1 MFWVSN
7 YLLLSI
13 KPRSNRLLWIFID
26 PQASWLCRKR
36 EKMSEIPREIL
47 SVGDLNRAIASS
59 LEERFD
65 TVWVSGEISNF
76 KAYDSGHWYFSLKD
90 EEGQIR
96 CVMFRGRNGQVGFMP
111 QSGDL
116 VEVAAN
122 LGFYV
127 PRGDIQLTVQSMRR
141 AGMGGL
147 YEAFLKLKAKLAKE
161 GLFDAERKREIP
173 THPRAIGII
182 TSPQAAALKDV
193 LSTLDRRAPHIP
205 IVIYPTLVQGPDAP
219 AGIISALKAAEK
231 ENAVDVILLVRGGGS
246 IEDLW
251 AFNDEKLAYAIAAS
265 PIPIVSGVGHETDV
279 TIADF
284 VADLRAPTPTGA
296 AELAAPRRDQM
307 LQELDA
313 IMQALLQRVSQR
325 VEREAQTL
333 DQLALRLSHA
343 LPNPDRMREQISN
356 WQKQLNQAWLVRVEN
371 WKRNQTHYQSQLE
384 MLNPQRTLE
393 RGYAVILSGKGKSRE
408 EQVMQ
413 AVRNPNELNTEGVF
427 EVRLAEGRADV
438 QFEKVDSQ
446 QSS

>member
-1 MFWVSN
+1 
-7 YLLLSI
+7 
-13 KPRSNRLLWIFID
+13 
-26 PQASWLCRKR
+26 
-36 EKMSEIPREIL
+36 MSEISREIL
-47 SVGDLNRAIASS
+47 TVGDLNRAIAAS

-90 EEGQIR
+90 EEGQIK
-96 CVMFRGRNGQVGFMP
+96 CVMFRGRNGQVDFMP

-116 VEVAAN
+116 VEVSAN
-122 LGFYV
+122 LGMYV
-127 PRGDIQLTVQSMRR
+127 PRGDIQLTIQTLRR

-161 GLFDAERKREIP
+161 GLFDADRKQDIP
-173 THPRAIGII
+173 SHPRSIGII

-193 LSTLDRRAPHIP
+193 LSTLARRAPHIP

-219 AGIISALKAAEK
+219 AGIIAALKAAEK
-231 ENAVDVILLVRGGGS
+231 ENVVDVILMVRGGGS

-251 AFNDEKLAYAIAAS
+251 AFNDEQLAYAMAQS

-296 AELAAPRRDQM
+296 AELAAPRKDQM
-307 LQELDA
+307 LQELEA
-313 IMQALLQRVSQR
+313 IKQAMLQRVRQR

-343 LPNPDRMREQISN
+343 LPNPERMREQITS
-356 WQKQLNQAWLVRVEN
+356 WQLRLNQAWAVRVET
-371 WKRNQTHYQSQLE
+371 WKRNQGHFQSQLE

-393 RGYAVILSGKGKSRE
+393 RGYAVVLNVSEGLEAVRDPGQLTAGPEYEIRLAKGKANVKLS
-408 EQVMQ
+408 
-413 AVRNPNELNTEGVF
+413 
-427 EVRLAEGRADV
+427 DV
-438 QFEKVDSQ
+438 QLLKTEQ
-446 QSS
+446 

>member
-1 MFWVSN
+1 
-7 YLLLSI
+7 
-13 KPRSNRLLWIFID
+13 
-26 PQASWLCRKR
+26 
-36 EKMSEIPREIL
+36 MSEIPREIL
-47 SVGDLNRAIASS
+47 SVGDLNRAIAAS
-59 LEERFD
+59 LEDHFD

-116 VEVAAN
+116 VEVSAS
-122 LGFYV
+122 LGMYV
-127 PRGDIQLTVQSMRR
+127 PRGDIQLTIQTLRR

-161 GLFDAERKREIP
+161 GLFDEERKREIP
-173 THPRAIGII
+173 THPRSIGII

-193 LSTLDRRAPHIP
+193 LSTLARRAPHIP

-219 AGIISALKAAEK
+219 AGIIAALKAAEK
-231 ENAVDVILLVRGGGS
+231 EGAVDVILLVRGGGS

-251 AFNDEKLAYAIAAS
+251 AFNDEQLAYAIAS
-265 PIPIVSGVGHETDV
+265 SNIPVVSGVGHETDF

-296 AELAAPRRDQM
+296 AELAAPRKDQL

-313 IMQALLQRVSQR
+313 IQQALLQRVKQR

-333 DQLALRLSHA
+333 DQLALRLGHA
-343 LPNPDRMREQISN
+343 LPNPDRMREQITS
-356 WQKQLNQAWLVRVEN
+356 WQLRLNQAWVVRMEN
-371 WKRNQTHYQSQLE
+371 WRRNQTHYKSQLE
-384 MLNPQRTLE
+384 LLNPQRTLE
-393 RGYAVILSGKGKSRE
+393 RGYAVILSHGNNEGKD
-408 EQVMQ
+408 QLH
-413 AVRNPNELNTEGVF
+413 AVRKPSELKTAQRYQVQ
-427 EVRLAEGRADV
+427 LAEGQAEV
-438 QFEKVDSQ
+438 AFSEVKQ
-446 QSS
+446 

>member
-1 MFWVSN
+1 
-7 YLLLSI
+7 
-13 KPRSNRLLWIFID
+13 
-26 PQASWLCRKR
+26 
-36 EKMSEIPREIL
+36 MSEISREIL
-47 SVGDLNRAIASS
+47 TVGDLNRAIAAS
-59 LEERFD
+59 LEDRFD

-116 VEVAAN
+116 VEVSAN
-122 LGFYV
+122 LGMYV
-127 PRGDIQLTVQSMRR
+127 PRGDIQLTIQTLRR

-147 YEAFLKLKAKLAKE
+147 YEAFLKLKAKLTKE
-161 GLFDAERKREIP
+161 GLFDQERKREIP
-173 THPRAIGII
+173 THPRSIGII

-193 LSTLDRRAPHIP
+193 LSTLARRAPHIP

-219 AGIISALKAAEK
+219 AGIIAALKAANQASAQNT

-251 AFNDEKLAYAIAAS
+251 AFNDEQLAYAIAAS
-265 PIPIVSGVGHETDV
+265 TIPVVSGVGHETDF

-296 AELAAPRRDQM
+296 AELAAPRKDQL
-307 LQELDA
+307 LQELEA
-313 IMQALLQRVSQR
+313 IGQALLQRINQR

-343 LPNPDRMREQISN
+343 LPNPDRMREQIASWQQRLHQAWSVRIQN
-356 WQKQLNQAWLVRVEN
+356 WQ
-371 WKRNQTHYQSQLE
+371 RNQVHYQSQLE

-393 RGYAVILSGKGKSRE
+393 RGYAVILSKDNEKL
-408 EQVMQ
+408 Q
-413 AVRNPNELNTEGVF
+413 AVRKPSELNTQQGF
-427 EVRLAEGRADV
+427 QVRLAEGQADV
-438 QFEKVDSQ
+438 TFAEVASKGLSI
-446 QSS
+446 

>member
-1 MFWVSN
+1 
-7 YLLLSI
+7 
-13 KPRSNRLLWIFID
+13 
-26 PQASWLCRKR
+26 
-36 EKMSEIPREIL
+36 MSEISREIL
-47 SVGDLNRAIASS
+47 SVGDLNRAITAS
-59 LEERFD
+59 LEDRFD

-116 VEVAAN
+116 VEVSAN
-122 LGFYV
+122 LGMYV
-127 PRGDIQLTVQSMRR
+127 PRGDIQLTIQTLRR

-161 GLFDAERKREIP
+161 GLFDEDRKREIP
-173 THPRAIGII
+173 THPRSIGIV

-193 LSTLDRRAPHIP
+193 LSTLARRAPHIP

-219 AGIISALKAAEK
+219 AGIIAALKAAEK
-231 ENAVDVILLVRGGGS
+231 EKAVDVILLVRGGGS

-251 AFNDEKLAYAIAAS
+251 AFNDEQLAYVIADS
-265 PIPIVSGVGHETDV
+265 TIPVVSGVGHETDF

-296 AELAAPRRDQM
+296 AELAAPRKDQL

-313 IMQALLQRVSQR
+313 IMQALLQRIHQR
-325 VEREAQTL
+325 IEREAQTL
-333 DQLALRLSHA
+333 DQLSLRLSHA
-343 LPNPDRMREQISN
+343 LPNPDRMREQINS
-356 WQKQLNQAWLVRVEN
+356 WQQRLNQAWSVRMES
-371 WKRNQTHYQSQLE
+371 WKRNQIHYQLQLE

-393 RGYAVILSGKGKSRE
+393 RGYAVILNKSAE
-408 EQVMQ
+408 HLH
-413 AVRNPNELNTEGVF
+413 AVRNPADLKTNDAYQI
-427 EVRLAEGRADV
+427 RLAEGNAQV
-438 QFEKVDSQ
+438 QILKVELEP
-446 QSS
+446 

>member
-1 MFWVSN
+1 
-7 YLLLSI
+7 
-13 KPRSNRLLWIFID
+13 
-26 PQASWLCRKR
+26 
-36 EKMSEIPREIL
+36 MSEISREIL
-47 SVGDLNRAIASS
+47 SVGDLNRAIAAS
-59 LEERFD
+59 LEDRFD

-116 VEVAAN
+116 VEVSAS
-122 LGFYV
+122 LGMYV
-127 PRGDIQLTVQSMRR
+127 PRGDIQLTIQTLRR

-161 GLFDAERKREIP
+161 GLFDEERKRDIP
-173 THPRAIGII
+173 THPRSIGII

-193 LSTLDRRAPHIP
+193 LSTLARRAPHIP

-219 AGIISALKAAEK
+219 AGIIAALKAANQENA

-251 AFNDEKLAYAIAAS
+251 AFNDEQLAYVIAS
-265 PIPIVSGVGHETDV
+265 SNIPVVSGVGHETDF

-284 VADLRAPTPTGA
+284 VVDLRAPTPTGA
-296 AELAAPRRDQM
+296 AELAAPRKDQL

-313 IMQALLQRVSQR
+313 IKQALLQRVNQR

-343 LPNPDRMREQISN
+343 LPNPDRMREQIIS
-356 WQKQLNQAWLVRVEN
+356 WQLRLNQAWSVRMEN
-371 WKRNQTHYQSQLE
+371 WKRNQSHCQSQLE

-393 RGYAVILSGKGKSRE
+393 RGYSVILSKDKE
-408 EQVMQ
+408 KLH
-413 AVRNPNELNTEGVF
+413 AVRKPSELNTEQGYQVQ
-427 EVRLAEGRADV
+427 LAEGQAEVKFSEVLR
-438 QFEKVDSQ
+438 EP
-446 QSS
+446 

>member
-1 MFWVSN
+1 
-7 YLLLSI
+7 
-13 KPRSNRLLWIFID
+13 
-26 PQASWLCRKR
+26 
-36 EKMSEIPREIL
+36 MSEISREIL
-47 SVGDLNRAIASS
+47 SVGDLNRAIAQS
-59 LEERFD
+59 LEDRFD

-116 VEVAAN
+116 VEVSAS
-122 LGFYV
+122 LGMYV
-127 PRGDIQLTVQSMRR
+127 PRGDIQLTIQTLRR

-161 GLFDAERKREIP
+161 GLFDEERKREIP
-173 THPRAIGII
+173 SHPRSIGII

-193 LSTLDRRAPHIP
+193 LSTLARRAPHIP

-219 AGIISALKAAEK
+219 AGIIAALKAANK

-251 AFNDEKLAYAIAAS
+251 AFNDEQLAYAIAES
-265 PIPIVSGVGHETDV
+265 NIPVVSGVGHETDF

-284 VADLRAPTPTGA
+284 VSDLRAPTPTGA
-296 AELAAPRRDQM
+296 AELAAPRKDQL

-313 IMQALLQRVSQR
+313 IKQALLQRVNQR

-343 LPNPDRMREQISN
+343 LPNPDRMREQMMS
-356 WQKQLNQAWLVRVEN
+356 WQQRLNQAWSVRIEN
-371 WKRNQTHYQSQLE
+371 WKRNQSHYQLQLE

-393 RGYAVILSGKGKSRE
+393 RGYAVILSKE
-408 EQVMQ
+408 ESQLH
-413 AVRNPNELNTEGVF
+413 AVRKPNELNTENIF
-427 EVRLAEGRADV
+427 QVRLAEGEAEV
-438 QFEKVDSQ
+438 KFSEVKQ
-446 QSS
+446 

>member
-1 MFWVSN
+1 
-7 YLLLSI
+7 
-13 KPRSNRLLWIFID
+13 
-26 PQASWLCRKR
+26 
-36 EKMSEIPREIL
+36 MSEISREIL

-161 GLFDAERKREIP
+161 GLFDAENKRTIP
-173 THPRAIGII
+173 SHPRSIGIV

-193 LSTLDRRAPHIP
+193 LSTLARRAPHIP

-219 AGIISALKAAEK
+219 AGIISALQAAEK

-251 AFNDEKLAYAIAAS
+251 AFNDEQLAYAIAQS

-343 LPNPDRMREQISN
+343 LPNPNRMREQISG
-356 WQKQLNQAWLVRVEN
+356 WQKRLNQTWLVRVEN
-371 WKRNQTHYQSQLE
+371 WKRDQGHFQSQLE

-393 RGYAVILSGKGKSRE
+393 RGYAVILSKE
-408 EQVMQ
+408 EQAMH
-413 AVRNPNELNTEGVF
+413 AVRNPKALNTKDVF
-427 EVRLAEGRADV
+427 QVRLAEGQV
-438 QFEKVDSQ
+438 EVEFSKIK
-446 QSS
+446 

>member
-1 MFWVSN
+1 
-7 YLLLSI
+7 
-13 KPRSNRLLWIFID
+13 
-26 PQASWLCRKR
+26 
-36 EKMSEIPREIL
+36 MSEISREVL

-59 LEERFD
+59 LEAQFD
-65 TVWVSGEISNF
+65 TVLVSGEISNF

-116 VEVAAN
+116 VEVSAS
-122 LGFYV
+122 LGMYV
-127 PRGDIQLTVQSMRR
+127 PRGDVQLTIQSLRK

-147 YEAFLKLKAKLAKE
+147 YEAFLKLKAKLAKA
-161 GLFDAERKREIP
+161 GLFDQERKQVIP
-173 THPRAIGII
+173 SHPRAIGII

-193 LSTLDRRAPHIP
+193 LSTLQRRSPHIP

-219 AGIISALKAAEK
+219 AGIIAAIQNANQEA
-231 ENAVDVILLVRGGGS
+231 AVDVILLVRGGGS

-251 AFNDEKLAYAIAAS
+251 AFNDEQLAYAIADS
-265 PIPIVSGVGHETDV
+265 VIPIVSGVGHETDV

-296 AELAAPRRDQM
+296 AELSAPRKDQL
-307 LQELDA
+307 LQELEA
-313 IMQALLQRVSQR
+313 IEQALYQRLMQR

-343 LPNPDRMREQISN
+343 LPNPDRMREQITS
-356 WQKQLNQAWLVRVEN
+356 WQTRLQQAWSVQIDN
-371 WKRNQTHYQSQLE
+371 FKRNQNHYQLQLE

-393 RGYAVILSGKGKSRE
+393 RGYAVILNPD
-408 EQVMQ
+408 MQ
-413 AVRNPNELNTEGVF
+413 AIRNPKDLNTQQPF
-427 EVRLAEGRADV
+427 EVRLAEGVAHV
-438 QFEKVDSQ
+438 QFEKINT
-446 QSS
+446 

>member
-1 MFWVSN
+1 
-7 YLLLSI
+7 
-13 KPRSNRLLWIFID
+13 
-26 PQASWLCRKR
+26 
-36 EKMSEIPREIL
+36 MSEISREIL
-47 SVGDLNRAIASS
+47 SVGDLNRAIAAS
-59 LEERFD
+59 LEDRFD

-116 VEVAAN
+116 VEVSAS
-122 LGFYV
+122 LGMYV
-127 PRGDIQLTVQSMRR
+127 PRGDIQLTIQTLRR

-161 GLFDAERKREIP
+161 GLFDEERKRDIP
-173 THPRAIGII
+173 THPRSIGII

-193 LSTLDRRAPHIP
+193 LSTLARRAPHIP

-219 AGIISALKAAEK
+219 AGIITALKAAEK

-251 AFNDEKLAYAIAAS
+251 AFNDEQLAYAIAS
-265 PIPIVSGVGHETDV
+265 SSIPVVSGVGHETDF

-296 AELAAPRRDQM
+296 AELAAPRKDQL

-313 IMQALLQRVSQR
+313 IAQALLQRVNQR

-343 LPNPDRMREQISN
+343 LPNPDRMREQITS
-356 WQKQLNQAWLVRVEN
+356 WQVRLNQAWSVRMEN
-371 WKRNQTHYQSQLE
+371 WKRNQSHYQSQLE

-393 RGYAVILSGKGKSRE
+393 RGYAVILSKDKE
-408 EQVMQ
+408 KLH
-413 AVRNPNELNTEGVF
+413 AVRKPSELHTEQGYQVQ
-427 EVRLAEGRADV
+427 LAEGQV
-438 QFEKVDSQ
+438 EVEFSKVLHEP
-446 QSS
+446 

>member
-1 MFWVSN
+1 
-7 YLLLSI
+7 
-13 KPRSNRLLWIFID
+13 
-26 PQASWLCRKR
+26 
-36 EKMSEIPREIL
+36 MSEISREVL

-59 LEERFD
+59 LEAQFD
-65 TVWVSGEISNF
+65 TVLVSGEISNF

-116 VEVAAN
+116 VEVSAS
-122 LGFYV
+122 LGMYV
-127 PRGDIQLTVQSMRR
+127 PRGDVQLTIQGLRK

-147 YEAFLKLKAKLAKE
+147 YEAFLKLKAKLTKA
-161 GLFDAERKREIP
+161 GLFDPERKRNIP

-193 LSTLDRRAPHIP
+193 LSTLQRRSPHIP

-219 AGIISALKAAEK
+219 AGIISAIQ
-231 ENAVDVILLVRGGGS
+231 NANQEAVVDVILLVRGGGS

-251 AFNDEKLAYAIAAS
+251 AFNDEQLAYAIAGSA
-265 PIPIVSGVGHETDV
+265 IPIVSGVGHETDV

-296 AELAAPRRDQM
+296 AELSAPRKDQL
-307 LQELDA
+307 LQELAA
-313 IMQALLQRVSQR
+313 IEQALYQRLMQR

-343 LPNPDRMREQISN
+343 LPNPDRMREQITS
-356 WQKQLNQAWLVRVEN
+356 WQTRLQQAWSVQIDN
-371 WKRNQTHYQSQLE
+371 FKRNHNHYQLQLE

-393 RGYAVILSGKGKSRE
+393 RGYAVILNPA
-408 EQVMQ
+408 MQ
-413 AVRNPNELNTEGVF
+413 AIRKPQDLNTQNQF
-427 EVRLAEGRADV
+427 EVRLADGS
-438 QFEKVDSQ
+438 SQ
-446 QSS
+446 VRFKDLNPL

>member
-1 MFWVSN
+1 
-7 YLLLSI
+7 
-13 KPRSNRLLWIFID
+13 
-26 PQASWLCRKR
+26 
-36 EKMSEIPREIL
+36 MSEISREIL
-47 SVGDLNRAIASS
+47 TVGDLNRAIAAS

-90 EEGQIR
+90 EEGQIK
-96 CVMFRGRNGQVGFMP
+96 CVMFRGRNGQVDFMP

-116 VEVAAN
+116 VEVSAN
-122 LGFYV
+122 LGMYV
-127 PRGDIQLTVQSMRR
+127 PRGDIQLTIQTLRR

-161 GLFDAERKREIP
+161 GLFDADRKKDIP
-173 THPRAIGII
+173 SHPRSIGII

-193 LSTLDRRAPHIP
+193 LSTLARRAPHIP

-219 AGIISALKAAEK
+219 AGIIAALKAAEK
-231 ENAVDVILLVRGGGS
+231 ENVVDVILLVRGGGS

-251 AFNDEKLAYAIAAS
+251 AFNDEQLAYAMAQS

-296 AELAAPRRDQM
+296 AELAAPRKDQM
-307 LQELDA
+307 LQELEA
-313 IMQALLQRVSQR
+313 IKQAMLQRVRQR

-343 LPNPDRMREQISN
+343 LPNPERMREQITS
-356 WQKQLNQAWLVRVEN
+356 WQLRLNQAWAVRVET
-371 WKRNQTHYQSQLE
+371 WRRNQGHFQSQLE

-393 RGYAVILSGKGKSRE
+393 RGYAVVLNVSEGL
-408 EQVMQ
+408 Q
-413 AVRNPNELNTEGVF
+413 AVRDPGQLTAGPEYEI
-427 EVRLAEGRADV
+427 RLAKGKANVKLSDV
-438 QFEKVDSQ
+438 K
-446 QSS
+446 

>member
-1 MFWVSN
+1 
-7 YLLLSI
+7 
-13 KPRSNRLLWIFID
+13 
-26 PQASWLCRKR
+26 
-36 EKMSEIPREIL
+36 MSEITREIL
-47 SVGDLNRAIASS
+47 TVGDLNRAIAAS
-59 LEERFD
+59 LEDRFD

-116 VEVAAN
+116 VEVSAS
-122 LGFYV
+122 LGMYV
-127 PRGDIQLTVQSMRR
+127 PRGDIQLTIQTLRR

-161 GLFDAERKREIP
+161 GLFDEERKRDIP
-173 THPRAIGII
+173 THPRSIGII

-193 LSTLDRRAPHIP
+193 LSTLARRAPHIP
-205 IVIYPTLVQGPDAP
+205 IVIYPTLVQGLDAP
-219 AGIISALKAAEK
+219 AGLIAALKAANQENA

-251 AFNDEKLAYAIAAS
+251 AFNDEQLAYAIAS
-265 PIPIVSGVGHETDV
+265 SNIPVVSGVGHETDF

-284 VADLRAPTPTGA
+284 VSDLRAPTPTGA
-296 AELAAPRRDQM
+296 AELAAPRKDQL

-313 IMQALLQRVSQR
+313 IQQALLQRINQR

-343 LPNPDRMREQISN
+343 LPNPDRMREQITS
-356 WQKQLNQAWLVRVEN
+356 WQLRLNQAWSVRMEN
-371 WKRNQTHYQSQLE
+371 WKRNQSHYQSQIE

-393 RGYAVILSGKGKSRE
+393 RGYAVILSKDNEKLH
-408 EQVMQ
+408 
-413 AVRNPNELNTEGVF
+413 AVRKPSELNTEQDYQVQ
-427 EVRLAEGRADV
+427 LAEGQAEV
-438 QFEKVDSQ
+438 KFSEVKQ
-446 QSS
+446 

>member
-1 MFWVSN
+1 
-7 YLLLSI
+7 
-13 KPRSNRLLWIFID
+13 
-26 PQASWLCRKR
+26 
-36 EKMSEIPREIL
+36 MSEISIEIL
-47 SVGDLNRAIASS
+47 TVGDLNRAIAAS

-65 TVWVSGEISNF
+65 SVWVRGEISNF

-116 VEVAAN
+116 VEVSAN
-122 LGFYV
+122 LGLYV
-127 PRGDIQLTVQSMRR
+127 PRGDIQLTIQTLRR

-173 THPRAIGII
+173 THPRSIGII

-193 LSTLDRRAPHIP
+193 LSTLARRAPHIP

-219 AGIISALKAAEK
+219 AGIIAALKAAEK
-231 ENAVDVILLVRGGGS
+231 EKVVDVILLVRGGGS

-251 AFNDEKLAYAIAAS
+251 AFNDEKLAYAIAQS
-265 PIPIVSGVGHETDV
+265 SVPIVSGVGHETDV

-296 AELAAPRRDQM
+296 AELAAPRKDQM

-313 IMQALLQRVSQR
+313 IMQALSQR
-325 VEREAQTL
+325 IHQRIEREAQTL

-343 LPNPDRMREQISN
+343 LPNPDRMREQIVN
-356 WQKQLNQAWLVRVEN
+356 WQQRLSQAWVVRMESWN
-371 WKRNQTHYQSQLE
+371 RNQSHYKSQLE

-393 RGYAVILSGKGKSRE
+393 RGYAVILSKE
-408 EQVMQ
+408 DLAMH
-413 AVRNPNELNTEGVF
+413 AVRNPKELNVEQLF
-427 EVRLAEGRADV
+427 QVRLAEGQAEV
-438 QFEKVDSQ
+438 QFAKIEVH
-446 QSS
+446 

>member
-1 MFWVSN
+1 
-7 YLLLSI
+7 
-13 KPRSNRLLWIFID
+13 
-26 PQASWLCRKR
+26 
-36 EKMSEIPREIL
+36 MSEISREIL
-47 SVGDLNRAIASS
+47 TVGDLNRAIAAS

-65 TVWVSGEISNF
+65 SVWVSGEISNF

-116 VEVAAN
+116 VEVSAN
-122 LGFYV
+122 LGLYV
-127 PRGDIQLTVQSMRR
+127 PRGDIQLTIQTLRR

-173 THPRAIGII
+173 SHPRSIGIV
-182 TSPQAAALKDV
+182 TSPQAAAFKDV
-193 LSTLDRRAPHIP
+193 LSTLARRAPHIP

-219 AGIISALKAAEK
+219 AGIIAALKAAEK
-231 ENAVDVILLVRGGGS
+231 EKAVDVILLVRGGGS

-251 AFNDEKLAYAIAAS
+251 AFNDEKLAYAIAQS
-265 PIPIVSGVGHETDV
+265 SIPIVSGVGHETDV

-296 AELAAPRRDQM
+296 AELAAPRKDQM

-313 IMQALLQRVSQR
+313 IKQALLQRMNQR
-325 VEREAQTL
+325 IEREAQTL

-343 LPNPDRMREQISN
+343 LPNPDRMREQIVN
-356 WQKQLNQAWLVRVEN
+356 WQQRLSQAWVVRMESWN
-371 WKRNQTHYQSQLE
+371 RNQSHYKSQLE

-393 RGYAVILSGKGKSRE
+393 RGYAVILSKEGLA
-408 EQVMQ
+408 MH
-413 AVRNPNELNTEGVF
+413 AVRNPKELNDEQLFQVQ
-427 EVRLAEGRADV
+427 LAEGQVEV
-438 QFEKVDSQ
+438 QFAKIEAH
-446 QSS
+446 

>member
-1 MFWVSN
+1 
-7 YLLLSI
+7 
-13 KPRSNRLLWIFID
+13 
-26 PQASWLCRKR
+26 
-36 EKMSEIPREIL
+36 MSEISREIL

-116 VEVAAN
+116 VELAAN

-161 GLFDAERKREIP
+161 GLFDLENKRPIP
-173 THPRAIGII
+173 THPRAIGIV

-193 LSTLDRRAPHIP
+193 LSTLARRAPHIP

-219 AGIISALKAAEK
+219 AGIIGALKAAEN

-251 AFNDEKLAYAIAAS
+251 AFNDEQLAYAIAQS

-343 LPNPDRMREQISN
+343 LPNPDRMREQISG
-356 WQKQLNQAWLVRVEN
+356 WQKRLHQAWLVRVEN
-371 WKRNQTHYQSQLE
+371 WKRDQSHFQSQLE

-393 RGYAVILSGKGKSRE
+393 RGYAVILSQQ
-408 EQVMQ
+408 EQAMH
-413 AVRNPNELNTEGVF
+413 AVRNPNELSTESAF
-427 EVRLAEGRADV
+427 QVRLAEGQVEVEFAKV
-438 QFEKVDSQ
+438 QLQK
-446 QSS
+446 

>member
-1 MFWVSN
+1 
-7 YLLLSI
+7 
-13 KPRSNRLLWIFID
+13 
-26 PQASWLCRKR
+26 
-36 EKMSEIPREIL
+36 MSETSREIL
-47 SVGDLNRAIASS
+47 SVGDLNRAIAAS
-59 LEERFD
+59 LEDRFD

-116 VEVAAN
+116 VEVSAN
-122 LGFYV
+122 LGMYV
-127 PRGDIQLTVQSMRR
+127 PRGDIQLTIQTLRR

-161 GLFDAERKREIP
+161 GLFDEERKREIP
-173 THPRAIGII
+173 THPRSIGII

-193 LSTLDRRAPHIP
+193 LSTLARRAPHIP
-205 IVIYPTLVQGPDAP
+205 IVIYPTLVQGSDAP
-219 AGIISALKAAEK
+219 SGIIAALQAAEN

-251 AFNDEKLAYAIAAS
+251 AFNDEQLAYAIAS
-265 PIPIVSGVGHETDV
+265 SSIPVVSGVGHETDF

-296 AELAAPRRDQM
+296 AELAAPRRDQL

-313 IMQALLQRVSQR
+313 IMQALRQRINQR
-325 VEREAQTL
+325 IERESQTL
-333 DQLALRLSHA
+333 DQLAMRLSHA
-343 LPNPDRMREQISN
+343 LPNPDRMREQIAS
-356 WQKQLNQAWLVRVEN
+356 WQQRLHQAWSVRMEN

-393 RGYAVILSGKGKSRE
+393 RGYSVILSRE
-408 EQVMQ
+408 ENQLR
-413 AVRNPNELNTEGVF
+413 AVRGPKELSTQKVF
-427 EVRLAEGRADV
+427 QIQMAEGEAEIHLADV
-438 QFEKVDSQ
+438 KITP
-446 QSS
+446 

>member
-1 MFWVSN
+1 
-7 YLLLSI
+7 
-13 KPRSNRLLWIFID
+13 
-26 PQASWLCRKR
+26 
-36 EKMSEIPREIL
+36 MSEISREIL

-147 YEAFLKLKAKLAKE
+147 YEAFLKLKAKLEKE
-161 GLFDAERKREIP
+161 GLFNAENKRPIP
-173 THPRAIGII
+173 THPRSIGIV

-193 LSTLDRRAPHIP
+193 LSTLARRAPHIP

-231 ENAVDVILLVRGGGS
+231 ENVVDVILLVRGGGS

-251 AFNDEKLAYAIAAS
+251 AFNDEQLAYAIAQS

-313 IMQALLQRVSQR
+313 IMQALLQRVNQR

-333 DQLALRLSHA
+333 DQLALRLSHS
-343 LPNPDRMREQISN
+343 LPNPDRMREQITG
-356 WQKQLNQAWLVRVEN
+356 WQKRLNQAWLVRVEN
-371 WKRNQTHYQSQLE
+371 WKRDQGHFQTQLE

-393 RGYAVILSGKGKSRE
+393 RGYAVILSKE
-408 EQVMQ
+408 EQAIH
-413 AVRNPNELNTEGVF
+413 AVRNPNELNTESVF
-427 EVRLAEGRADV
+427 DVRLADGHLEVEFAKISHV
-438 QFEKVDSQ
+438 NK
-446 QSS
+446 

>member
-1 MFWVSN
+1 
-7 YLLLSI
+7 
-13 KPRSNRLLWIFID
+13 
-26 PQASWLCRKR
+26 
-36 EKMSEIPREIL
+36 MSEISREIL
-47 SVGDLNRAIASS
+47 SVGDLNRAIAAS
-59 LEERFD
+59 LENRFD

-116 VEVAAN
+116 VELSAS
-122 LGFYV
+122 LGMYV
-127 PRGDIQLTVQSMRR
+127 PRGDIQLTIQTLRR

-161 GLFDAERKREIP
+161 GLFDEERKREIP
-173 THPRAIGII
+173 THPRSIGII
-182 TSPQAAALKDV
+182 TSPQAAALKDA
-193 LSTLDRRAPHIP
+193 LSTLARRAPHIP
-205 IVIYPTLVQGPDAP
+205 IVIYPTLVQGADAP
-219 AGIISALKAAEK
+219 PGIIAALNAAQK

-251 AFNDEKLAYAIAAS
+251 AFNDEQLAYAIAAS
-265 PIPIVSGVGHETDV
+265 PIPVVSGVGHETDF

-296 AELAAPRRDQM
+296 AELAAPRKDQL

-313 IMQALLQRVSQR
+313 IQQALLQRVNQR

-333 DQLALRLSHA
+333 DQLALRLGYA
-343 LPNPDRMREQISN
+343 LPNPDRMREQITS
-356 WQKQLNQAWLVRVEN
+356 WQLRLNQAWSVRIEN
-371 WKRNQTHYQSQLE
+371 WKRNQSHCQSQLE

-393 RGYAVILSGKGKSRE
+393 RGYAVILSKDNEKLH
-408 EQVMQ
+408 
-413 AVRNPNELNTEGVF
+413 AVRKPSELNTEQGYQVQ
-427 EVRLAEGRADV
+427 LAEGQAEV
-438 QFEKVDSQ
+438 QFSEVLRAK
-446 QSS
+446 

>member
-1 MFWVSN
+1 
-7 YLLLSI
+7 
-13 KPRSNRLLWIFID
+13 
-26 PQASWLCRKR
+26 
-36 EKMSEIPREIL
+36 MSEISREIL
-47 SVGDLNRAIASS
+47 TVGDLNRAIAAS

-90 EEGQIR
+90 EEGQIK
-96 CVMFRGRNGQVGFMP
+96 CVMFRGRNGQVDFMP

-116 VEVAAN
+116 VEVSAN
-122 LGFYV
+122 LGMYV
-127 PRGDIQLTVQSMRR
+127 PRGDIQLTIQTLRR

-161 GLFDAERKREIP
+161 GLFDADRKQEIP
-173 THPRAIGII
+173 SHPRSIGII

-193 LSTLDRRAPHIP
+193 LSTLARRAPHIP

-219 AGIISALKAAEK
+219 AGMIAALKAAEK
-231 ENAVDVILLVRGGGS
+231 ENVVDVILMVRGGGS

-251 AFNDEKLAYAIAAS
+251 AFNDEQLAYAMAQS

-296 AELAAPRRDQM
+296 AELAAPRKDQM
-307 LQELDA
+307 LQELEA
-313 IMQALLQRVSQR
+313 IKQAMLQRVRQR

-343 LPNPDRMREQISN
+343 LPNPERMREQITS
-356 WQKQLNQAWLVRVEN
+356 WQQRLNQAWAVRVEA
-371 WKRNQTHYQSQLE
+371 WKRNQGHFQSQLE

-393 RGYAVILSGKGKSRE
+393 RGYAVVLNVSEGL
-408 EQVMQ
+408 Q
-413 AVRNPNELNTEGVF
+413 AVRDPGELTAGPEY
-427 EVRLAEGRADV
+427 EIRLAKGKANVKLSDV
-438 QFEKVDSQ
+438 K
-446 QSS
+446 

>member
-1 MFWVSN
+1 
-7 YLLLSI
+7 
-13 KPRSNRLLWIFID
+13 
-26 PQASWLCRKR
+26 
-36 EKMSEIPREIL
+36 MSEISREIL
-47 SVGDLNRAIASS
+47 SVGDLNRAIAAS
-59 LEERFD
+59 LEDRFD

-116 VEVAAN
+116 VEVSAS
-122 LGFYV
+122 LGMYV
-127 PRGDIQLTVQSMRR
+127 PRGDIQLTIQTLRR

-147 YEAFLKLKAKLAKE
+147 YEAFLKLKAKLAKA
-161 GLFDAERKREIP
+161 GLFDEERKREIP
-173 THPRAIGII
+173 THPRSIGII

-193 LSTLDRRAPHIP
+193 LSTLARRAPHVP
-205 IVIYPTLVQGPDAP
+205 IVIYPSLVQGPDAP
-219 AGIISALKAAEK
+219 AGIISALKAANT
-231 ENAVDVILLVRGGGS
+231 ENAVDVILMVRGGGS

-251 AFNDEKLAYAIAAS
+251 AFNDEQLAYAIADS
-265 PIPIVSGVGHETDV
+265 SIPVVSGVGHETDF

-313 IMQALLQRVSQR
+313 IMQALLQRISQR

-333 DQLALRLSHA
+333 DQLALRLGHA
-343 LPNPDRMREQISN
+343 LPNPDRMREQIN
-356 WQKQLNQAWLVRVEN
+356 GWQQRLNQAWSVRMEN
-371 WKRNQTHYQSQLE
+371 WRRNQSHYQLQLE

-393 RGYAVILSGKGKSRE
+393 RGYAVILSKE
-408 EQVMQ
+408 ESQLY
-413 AVRNPNELNTEGVF
+413 AVRKPNELNTENVF
-427 EVRLAEGRADV
+427 QVRLAEGEADV
-438 QFEKVDSQ
+438 QFAEVLKK
-446 QSS
+446 

>member
-1 MFWVSN
+1 
-7 YLLLSI
+7 
-13 KPRSNRLLWIFID
+13 
-26 PQASWLCRKR
+26 
-36 EKMSEIPREIL
+36 MSEISREIL

-116 VEVAAN
+116 VEVSAQ
-122 LGFYV
+122 LGMYV
-127 PRGDIQLTVQSMRR
+127 PRGDIQLTIQTLKR

-161 GLFDAERKREIP
+161 GLFDAETKREIP
-173 THPRAIGII
+173 THPRSIGII

-193 LSTLDRRAPHIP
+193 LSTLARRAPHIP

-219 AGIISALKAAEK
+219 AGIISAIKAAEK

-251 AFNDEKLAYAIAAS
+251 AFNDEKLAYAIAQS

-313 IMQALLQRVSQR
+313 IMQALMQRVSQR

-333 DQLALRLSHA
+333 DQLALRLGHA
-343 LPNPDRMREQISN
+343 LPNPDRMREQIAS
-356 WQKQLNQAWLVRVEN
+356 WQQRLNQAWGVRVEN
-371 WKRNQTHYQSQLE
+371 WKRNQGHYQAQLE

-393 RGYAVILSGKGKSRE
+393 RGYAVILSKE
-408 EQVMQ
+408 EQAMH
-413 AVRNPNELNTEGVF
+413 AVRNPKELNTKDVF
-427 EVRLAEGRADV
+427 QVQLAEGQVEVEFANI
-438 QFEKVDSQ
+438 K
-446 QSS
+446 

>member
-1 MFWVSN
+1 
-7 YLLLSI
+7 
-13 KPRSNRLLWIFID
+13 
-26 PQASWLCRKR
+26 
-36 EKMSEIPREIL
+36 MSEISREVL

-59 LEERFD
+59 LEAQFD
-65 TVWVSGEISNF
+65 TVLVSGEISNF

-116 VEVAAN
+116 VEVSAS
-122 LGFYV
+122 LGMYV
-127 PRGDIQLTVQSMRR
+127 PRGDVQLTIQSLRK

-147 YEAFLKLKAKLAKE
+147 YEAFLKLKAKLAKA
-161 GLFDAERKREIP
+161 GLFDQERKQVIP
-173 THPRAIGII
+173 SHPRAIGII

-193 LSTLDRRAPHIP
+193 LSTLQRRSPHIP

-219 AGIISALKAAEK
+219 AGIIAAIQNANQEA
-231 ENAVDVILLVRGGGS
+231 AVDVILLVRGGGS

-251 AFNDEKLAYAIAAS
+251 AFNDEQLAYAIADS
-265 PIPIVSGVGHETDV
+265 VIPIVSGVGHETDV

-296 AELAAPRRDQM
+296 AELSAPRKDQL
-307 LQELDA
+307 LQELEA
-313 IMQALLQRVSQR
+313 IEQALYQRLMQR

-343 LPNPDRMREQISN
+343 LPNPDRMREQITS
-356 WQKQLNQAWLVRVEN
+356 WQTRLQQAWSVQIDN
-371 WKRNQTHYQSQLE
+371 FKRNQNHYQLQLE

-393 RGYAVILSGKGKSRE
+393 RGYAVILNPE
-408 EQVMQ
+408 MQ
-413 AVRNPNELNTEGVF
+413 AIRKPKDLNTQQPF
-427 EVRLAEGRADV
+427 EVRLAEGVAQV
-438 QFEKVDSQ
+438 QFEKINT
-446 QSS
+446 

>member
-1 MFWVSN
+1 
-7 YLLLSI
+7 
-13 KPRSNRLLWIFID
+13 
-26 PQASWLCRKR
+26 
-36 EKMSEIPREIL
+36 MSEISREVL
-47 SVGDLNRAIASS
+47 TVGDLNRAIAAS

-65 TVWVSGEISNF
+65 TVLVSGEISNF

-90 EEGQIR
+90 EEGQIK

-116 VEVAAN
+116 VEVSAN
-122 LGFYV
+122 LGMYV
-127 PRGDIQLTVQSMRR
+127 PRGDIQLTIQSLRR

-161 GLFDAERKREIP
+161 GLFDVERKREIP
-173 THPRAIGII
+173 SHPRSIGII

-193 LSTLDRRAPHIP
+193 LSTLARRAPHIP

-231 ENAVDVILLVRGGGS
+231 EKAVDVILLVRGGGS

-251 AFNDEKLAYAIAAS
+251 AFNDEQLAYAIAQS
-265 PIPIVSGVGHETDV
+265 SIPIVSGVGHETDV

-296 AELAAPRRDQM
+296 AELAAPRKDQM
-307 LQELDA
+307 LQELEA
-313 IMQALLQRVSQR
+313 IKQAMLQRVRQR

-343 LPNPDRMREQISN
+343 LPNPERMREQITN
-356 WQKQLNQAWLVRVEN
+356 WQLRLGQAWSVRMDS
-371 WKRNQTHYQSQLE
+371 WKRNQVYFQSQLE

-393 RGYAVILSGKGKSRE
+393 RGYAVIL
-408 EQVMQ
+408 
-413 AVRNPNELNTEGVF
+413 N
-427 EVRLAEGRADV
+427 LAEGLHAVREPGELTVGPEYEIRLAKGNANVKLSDAKI
-438 QFEKVDSQ
+438 QK
-446 QSS
+446 

>member
-1 MFWVSN
+1 
-7 YLLLSI
+7 
-13 KPRSNRLLWIFID
+13 
-26 PQASWLCRKR
+26 
-36 EKMSEIPREIL
+36 MSEISREIL
-47 SVGDLNRAIASS
+47 SVGDLNRAIAAS
-59 LEERFD
+59 LEARFD

-116 VEVAAN
+116 VEVSAS
-122 LGFYV
+122 LGMYV
-127 PRGDIQLTVQSMRR
+127 PRGDIQLTIQTLRR

-161 GLFDAERKREIP
+161 GLFDEERKREIP
-173 THPRAIGII
+173 FHPRSIGII

-193 LSTLDRRAPHIP
+193 LSTLARRAPHIP

-219 AGIISALKAAEK
+219 SGIIAALKAAEK

-251 AFNDEKLAYAIAAS
+251 AFNDEQLAYAIAQS
-265 PIPIVSGVGHETDV
+265 PIPVVSGVGHETDF

-296 AELAAPRRDQM
+296 AELAAPRKDQM
-307 LQELDA
+307 LQELEA
-313 IMQALLQRVSQR
+313 IKQALLQRVIQR

-343 LPNPDRMREQISN
+343 LPNPDRMREQITS
-356 WQKQLNQAWLVRVEN
+356 WQQRLNQAWLVRMEN
-371 WKRNQTHYQSQLE
+371 WKRNQSHYQLQLE

-393 RGYAVILSGKGKSRE
+393 RGYAVILSKQE
-408 EQVMQ
+408 NELH
-413 AVRNPNELNTEGVF
+413 AVRKLNELNTENIF
-427 EVRLAEGRADV
+427 QVRLAEGQAEV
-438 QFEKVDSQ
+438 QFSEVDPK
-446 QSS
+446 

>member
-1 MFWVSN
+1 
-7 YLLLSI
+7 
-13 KPRSNRLLWIFID
+13 
-26 PQASWLCRKR
+26 
-36 EKMSEIPREIL
+36 MSEISREIL
-47 SVGDLNRAIASS
+47 SVGDLNRAIAAS
-59 LEERFD
+59 LEDRFD

-116 VEVAAN
+116 VEVSAS
-122 LGFYV
+122 LGMYV
-127 PRGDIQLTVQSMRR
+127 PRGDIQLTIQTLRR

-161 GLFDAERKREIP
+161 GLFDEERKREIP
-173 THPRAIGII
+173 THPRSIGII

-193 LSTLDRRAPHIP
+193 LSTLARRAPHIP

-219 AGIISALKAAEK
+219 AGIIAALKAAQK
-231 ENAVDVILLVRGGGS
+231 ENTVDVILLVRGGGS

-251 AFNDEKLAYAIAAS
+251 AFNDEQLAYAIAAS
-265 PIPIVSGVGHETDV
+265 PIPVVSGVGHETDF

-296 AELAAPRRDQM
+296 AELAAPRKDQL

-313 IMQALLQRVSQR
+313 IKQALLQRVNQR

-333 DQLALRLSHA
+333 DQLALRLRHA
-343 LPNPDRMREQISN
+343 LPNPDRMREQITS
-356 WQKQLNQAWLVRVEN
+356 WQLRLNQAWSVRMEN
-371 WKRNQTHYQSQLE
+371 WKRNQSHHQSQLE

-393 RGYAVILSGKGKSRE
+393 RGYAVILSKDKE
-408 EQVMQ
+408 KLQ
-413 AVRNPNELNTEGVF
+413 AVRKPSELNTEQGYQVQ
-427 EVRLAEGRADV
+427 LAEGQAEV
-438 QFEKVDSQ
+438 TFAEVTGKGL
-446 QSS
+446 

>member
-1 MFWVSN
+1 
-7 YLLLSI
+7 
-13 KPRSNRLLWIFID
+13 
-26 PQASWLCRKR
+26 
-36 EKMSEIPREIL
+36 MSEILREIL
-47 SVGDLNRAIASS
+47 SVGDLNRAIAAS

-65 TVWVSGEISNF
+65 SVWVSGEISNF

-116 VEVAAN
+116 VEVSAN
-122 LGFYV
+122 LGLYV
-127 PRGDIQLTVQSMRR
+127 PRGDIQLTIQTLRR

-173 THPRAIGII
+173 THPRSIGII

-193 LSTLDRRAPHIP
+193 LSTLARRAPHIP

-231 ENAVDVILLVRGGGS
+231 EKAVDVILLVRGGGS

-251 AFNDEKLAYAIAAS
+251 AFNDEKLAYAIAES
-265 PIPIVSGVGHETDV
+265 SIPIVSGVGHETDV

-307 LQELDA
+307 LQELGA
-313 IMQALLQRVSQR
+313 IMQALSQR
-325 VEREAQTL
+325 VNQRIEREAQTL

-343 LPNPDRMREQISN
+343 LPNPDRMREQIYG
-356 WQKQLNQAWLVRVEN
+356 WQQRLNQAWTVRVQS
-371 WKRNQTHYQSQLE
+371 WQRNQTHYQLQLE

-393 RGYAVILSGKGKSRE
+393 RGYAVILSKN
-408 EQVMQ
+408 EQAMQ
-413 AVRNPNELNTEGVF
+413 AVRDSTQLNTEAVYQ
-427 EVRLAEGRADV
+427 VRLAKGQAEV
-438 QFEKVDSQ
+438 QFAKVSLEP
-446 QSS
+446 